1 MMRYVV
7 RLSDRRGERKR
18 NDGRN
23 ACHGAHGKRYA
34 AVVRDCWQGW
44 AGLTRGLCG
53 CGLALVTAYWLSK
66 IVEYTILTLL
76 STCLVYAPT
85 CHASWPCNT
94 HPLDAAAWWL
104 VSLPTSTCS

>member
-1 MMRYVV
+1 MLCDFQIVAEKESGMMAGMRAMGLMESGKPQWCVTA
-7 RLSDRRGERKR
+7 
-18 NDGRN
+18 GR
-23 ACHGAHGKRYA
+23 
-34 AVVRDCWQGW
+34 

-53 CGLALVTAYWLSK
+53 CGLTLVTAYWLSK

-85 CHASWPCNT
+85 CLASWPCNT
-94 HPLDAAAWWL
+94 HHLDAAAWWL